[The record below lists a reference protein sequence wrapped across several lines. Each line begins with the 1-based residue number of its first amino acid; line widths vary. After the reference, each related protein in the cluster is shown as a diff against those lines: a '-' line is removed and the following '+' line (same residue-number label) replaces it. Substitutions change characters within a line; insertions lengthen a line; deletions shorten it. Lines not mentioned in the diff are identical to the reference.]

1 MLIFAEMA
9 SAEMRKTKARIVL
22 DADITI
28 ETRLHHK
35 SQRLRAS
42 YWCQI
47 SIDSPPR
54 GLKHPKAIITDP
66 FVAG

>member
-35 SQRLRAS
+35 SQRLGLLIGVR
-42 YWCQI
+42 
-47 SIDSPPR
+47 SPLTR
-54 GLKHPKAIITDP
+54 LLLEA
-66 FVAG
+66 